1 MAFLKSLFK
10 RPLTHADLLKET
22 KSLIRNPPLPP
33 DLKASVI
40 GTVGRSGTNL
50 LDYWRDYF
58 KSQLGMIAEEQSW
71 GLQRTRLLKLVVL
84 EQGWRVAHAVAQTAH
99 SINSW
104 SHLLNDAEWTNGAR
118 KEQRKDILLQRWLI
132 AILSDACL
140 RTVGARA
147 YALDKTKELELDLY
161 YEFNKEIKSLDVNLL
176 DLMNS
181 AVAEYRDDDARF
193 IAEFKDELVNPLIRE
208 QYKILALLEDDI
220 ANGSIDLADIQAK
233 IGALEEKKLSL
244 ADQLRSNRN

>member
-22 KSLIRNPPLPP
+22 ESRIRNPPLPP

-99 SINSW
+99 SIDLW

-118 KEQRKDILLQRWLI
+118 KEQRKDLLLQRWLI

-233 IGALEEKKLSL
+233 IGALEEKKL
-244 ADQLRSNRN
+244 RFG